1 MLGET
6 ETKAVLK
13 HEEQYDHARTHRL
26 GALAFCFG
34 FTDAFLVYVLSSYF
48 EGALGS
54 SNVSIF
60 YCIAFGS
67 ILVLLFFLHALVR
80 RWGGSSLF
88 LFLLFFAII
97 AHVPLIF
104 LPMSLL
110 GAACIIV
117 YLIMTTLAWVNLDM
131 ILENVSE
138 DRRSGRIRGLHLTA
152 MNMGLLLA
160 PFLST
165 MLLGRF
171 GFSGVFFASLVFYS
185 VLFVLAIVSLF
196 GANIRFESRVLP
208 FDILRRVRGRA
219 DILCIYAV
227 SFAMEF
233 FYAAMIV
240 YTPIRLRELGM
251 SWESIGIVL
260 TVMLLPFVL
269 IQYPLGVLADTRTGE
284 KEFLIGA
291 LLLAALSTVA
301 VSWIGSANVI
311 LWAGVLFVT
320 RIGIAAIEVLRDSY
334 FYKRIDGN
342 DGDLIAFFRT
352 ARPVGNIFAA
362 IALGVWLL
370 FLPLSKIFFL
380 PALILFL
387 ALIPVFLLKDN
398 MSERERSYVLV
409 LVKNK

>member
-1 MLGET
+1 MSGET
-6 ETKAVLK
+6 ETNGVRE
-13 HEEQYDHARTHRL
+13 HREQYDHTRTHRL

-60 YCIAFGS
+60 YLIAFGS
-67 ILVLLFFLHALVR
+67 ILVLLFFLHSFVR

-88 LFLLFFAII
+88 LFLLFFAIVV
-97 AHVPLIF
+97 HVPLIF
-104 LPMSLL
+104 LPMSLW
-110 GAACIIV
+110 GAVCIIV

-152 MNMGLLLA
+152 MNLGLLLA

-165 MLLGRF
+165 LLLGRF

-185 VLFVLAIVSLF
+185 ILFVLAIVSLS
-196 GANIRFESRVLP
+196 GANIRFESRVSP
-208 FDILRRVRGRA
+208 FDILRKVRERA
-219 DILCIYAV
+219 DILRIYAV

-251 SWESIGIVL
+251 SWEHIGIVL

-284 KEFLIGA
+284 KEFLIGSLVLSA
-291 LLLAALSTVA
+291 ISTAAIA
-301 VSWIGSANVI
+301 WIGSASVL
-311 LWAGVLFVT
+311 LWAGALFAT
-320 RIGIAAIEVLRDSY
+320 RLGIAAIEVLRDSY
-334 FYKRIDGN
+334 FYKRIDGK

-352 ARPVGNIFAA
+352 ARPVGNISAA
-362 IALGVWLL
+362 LMLGVWLV
-370 FLPLSKIFFL
+370 FFPLSKVFLL
-380 PALILFL
+380 PALVLL
-387 ALIPVFLLKDN
+387 VALIPAFLLEDN
-398 MSERERSYVLV
+398 RSERELTPVLTQ
-409 LVKNK
+409 